1 MNEEQIKFISACII
15 QSLAYLRKEKI
26 IHRDLRMQNLI
37 MDNERY
43 LNIIDFSF
51 ALRYSDKKY
60 LKYFIM
66 GNIKESSPERLE
78 LFTFDYNS
86 DYYNLGVIIYYLIYK
101 KYFNE
106 VKKENN
112 KTEIYITN
120 RHPYN
125 YSAPLF
131 DFLNQLL
138 TTNYKER
145 IGFKTIDELKK
156 HRWFKGFKW
165 IDLQKK
171 KIKSPLVF
179 FEKREEG
186 KLCSNHIKKKKCKI
200 ILNLINEYYNYNY
213 NYINKKIIIKILNK
227 N

>member
-26 IHRDLRMQNLI
+26 IHRDLSMRNLI

-43 LNIIDFSF
+43 LNIIDFSY
-51 ALRYSDKKY
+51 ALKYSDKKY

-66 GNIKESSPERLE
+66 GSKRECSPERLE

-106 VKKENN
+106 VKTENN

-120 RHPYN
+120 KNPYN

-131 DFLNQLL
+131 DFLNKLL
-138 TTNYKER
+138 TTNYKKR
-145 IGFKTIDELKK
+145 IGFKTIDELKN
-156 HRWFKGFKW
+156 HRWFKGFNW

-171 KIKSPLVF
+171 KIKSPFGF
-179 FEKREEG
+179 FEKREKG
-186 KLCSNHIKKKKCKI
+186 KLCTKHIKKKKCEI
-200 ILNLINEYYNYNY
+200 TLNPINNYY